1 MSAYVAPLLSA
12 LLAFAIC
19 LAAGPLTISYLHRLK
34 VGQSVREDGPR
45 THLDKAGTPTM
56 GGILIIL
63 AVVIAVIIFP
73 PLTHNQIIMLF
84 ATVGFATVG
93 FLDDFIKVVA
103 KRSLGLRAREK
114 LVAQFGLALLIALYA
129 SARVGTAYLV
139 PFSGRVL
146 NLPVWL
152 YVPVTMFVLVGTV
165 NAVNLTDGLDG
176 LATGTTAVSAAAFGL
191 LALFSGYPDLA
202 LFAGA
207 LTGACLG
214 FFWFNA
220 PPAQVFMGDTGSF
233 GLGAALAAMAILTK
247 TPLFLLI
254 IGGLYV
260 IETLSVIIQV
270 AYFRVTRGGRL
281 FKMAPLHHH
290 FEVKGFA
297 ESTVMIRFWLIAL
310 IFAILGLLAF
320 L

>member
-1 MSAYVAPLLSA
+1 MSVYVAPLLSA
-12 LLAFAIC
+12 LLAFAVS
-19 LAAGPLTISYLHRLK
+19 LVVGPRAIAYLHRLK
-34 VGQSVREDGPR
+34 VGQRIREDGPK

-63 AVVIAVIIFP
+63 AIIIGVVVFP
-73 PLTHNQIIMLF
+73 PITHNQIIMLF

-129 SARVGTAYLV
+129 SARVGTDFLV
-139 PFSGRVL
+139 PFSNGVL
-146 NLPVWL
+146 ELPFWL
-152 YVPVTMFVLVGTV
+152 YVPLTVFVLVGTV

-176 LATGTTAVSAAAFGL
+176 LATGTIAVSAATFGIIAL
-191 LALFSGYPDLA
+191 LLGYPDLV

-220 PPAQVFMGDTGSF
+220 PPARIIMGDTGSF
-233 GLGAALAAMAILTK
+233 ALGAALAVLAILTK
-247 TPLFLLI
+247 TTLFLPI

-260 IETLSVIIQV
+260 VETLSVIIQV
-270 AYFRVTRGGRL
+270 AYFRLSGGGRI
-281 FKMAPLHHH
+281 FRMAPLHHH
-290 FEVKGFA
+290 FEVKGLA
-297 ESTVMIRFWLIAL
+297 ETTVMIRFWLVAL
-310 IFAILGLLAF
+310 VFAILGLLAF